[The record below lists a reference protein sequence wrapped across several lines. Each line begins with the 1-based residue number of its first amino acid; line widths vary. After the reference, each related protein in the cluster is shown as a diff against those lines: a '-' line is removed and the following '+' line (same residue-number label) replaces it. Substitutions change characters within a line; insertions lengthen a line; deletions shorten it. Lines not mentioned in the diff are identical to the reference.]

1 MMPESE
7 LTPPPDAPAS
17 SPPAR
22 HSSTRIL
29 LLAAGIIAVVVAL
42 ILVLPVL
49 LRGQHSAADASTT
62 ADDPPKLKLLPG
74 DVPTVEI
81 PPDVIKKLG
90 MKTAEVVPY
99 IAPGE
104 LKLDGTLFVDP
115 SHLARVHARF
125 PGEVMEIGHC
135 EPDNPKSRPI
145 RFGDRV
151 KKDQLLAVVWCKD
164 LGEKKSE
171 LIDSLLRWRLDV
183 EVLKRLQT
191 LAEKGAT
198 PEQKVRDAEHNRDSD
213 WIAVSRARRTLSSW
227 RLSDDEIK
235 RIEQEAD
242 AIGAGRSGN
251 SARAERDWSRV
262 EVTAPMDGVVVEIN
276 ANVGDIIDTTLDVMK
291 VANLARLRVQCQ
303 VYEEDLARLE
313 ALEPGQRLWTVHL
326 GADPDAK
333 PLSGAGGFDQIGR
346 IIDPNQHTAQVM
358 GWVDNPGE
366 RLLIGQFVTAHRQAA
381 TKLQPG
387 CGSGLG
393 GNRKRRGLEGLRPPR
408 QRSRLAA

>member
-125 PGEVMEIGHC
+125 PGEVMELGHC

-251 SARAERDWSRV
+251 WREPTRDWSRV

-303 VYEEDLARLE
+303 VYEEDLARL
-313 ALEPGQRLWTVHL
+313 
-326 GADPDAK
+326 
-333 PLSGAGGFDQIGR
+333 
-346 IIDPNQHTAQVM
+346 
-358 GWVDNPGE
+358 
-366 RLLIGQFVTAHRQAA
+366 
-381 TKLQPG
+381 
-387 CGSGLG
+387 
-393 GNRKRRGLEGLRPPR
+393 
-408 QRSRLAA
+408 RSA